1 MNKLL
6 IVISWLGAT
15 SVTLIISLIAL
26 VNLSESYSIKEK
38 TLVLGASQVKS
49 ELMQLETDQ
58 GFNQQSVQMAVK
70 SKDARPL
77 IVREFIKKSPLE
89 GLGIENFVI
98 QKADLMATRNPK
110 INSTDLVFLTFAIA
124 QQESTMCRKIPHGSH
139 NCHGWGMSEKNL
151 EEGDYPRFD
160 NYFDSFDA
168 VMDWLVEKYLSKGI
182 SDPREVKNLYN
193 FYSTSWDES
202 VLFFYE
208 KLHNGEV

>member
-6 IVISWLGAT
+6 IAISWLGAT
-15 SVTLIISLIAL
+15 SVTLVISLVVL
-26 VNLSESYSIKEK
+26 VNLSENYSLKK
-38 TLVLGASQVKS
+38 KALVLGVTQVKS

-58 GFNQQSVQMAVK
+58 GFGQQSVQMAVK

-77 IVREFIKKSPLE
+77 IVREFIKGSPLE
-89 GLGIENFVI
+89 GLSLENFVI
-98 QKADLMATRNPK
+98 QKADSMAARNPK

-124 QQESTMCRKIPHGSH
+124 QQESTMCRKIPFNSH

-151 EEGDYPRFD
+151 EEGNYPRFD

-168 VMDWLVEKYLSKGI
+168 VMNWLVEKYLSKGI

-202 VLFFYE
+202 VLFFYQ